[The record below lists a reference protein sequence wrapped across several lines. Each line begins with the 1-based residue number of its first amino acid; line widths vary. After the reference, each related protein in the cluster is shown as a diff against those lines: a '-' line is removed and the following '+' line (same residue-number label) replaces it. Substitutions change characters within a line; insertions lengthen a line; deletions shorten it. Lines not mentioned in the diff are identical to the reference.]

1 MKYLSEAIRIL
12 GVLSFLSLVGFY
24 LALHDIWH
32 EYASPEVW
40 TRAGHPLPE
49 GMSPVPGCAP
59 EWMIMQVGFVL
70 IATFHILL
78 FVRFLKRLSTPTS
91 DFGQT
96 ANS

>member
-1 MKYLSEAIRIL
+1 MKYLNAAIRIL

-40 TRAGHPLPE
+40 TRAGRPLPE
-49 GMSPVPGCAP
+49 WMSPVPGCAP
-59 EWMIMQVGFVL
+59 EWMMMQVGFVL
-70 IATFHILL
+70 IAAFHILL
-78 FVRFLKRLSTPTS
+78 FVRLLKGLSTLTS
-91 DFGQT
+91 DFGKT